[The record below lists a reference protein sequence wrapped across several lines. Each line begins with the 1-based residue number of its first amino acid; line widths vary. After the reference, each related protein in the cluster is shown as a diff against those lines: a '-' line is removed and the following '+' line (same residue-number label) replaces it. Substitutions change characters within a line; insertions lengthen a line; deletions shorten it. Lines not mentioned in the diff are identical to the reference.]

1 MKHLL
6 TLKPYFGKYKIRI
19 FSGIMFVILANAFS
33 STTPILVGRA
43 VDMVVRELG
52 KVTPG
57 LEPELVLAL
66 KSGLA
71 TTLLI
76 FFATYLGVALME
88 GLFTFLMRQTIIVV
102 SRLMEYDLKNDL
114 YAQYQHLDT
123 AFYRRSN
130 TGDLMNRV
138 TEDVSRVR
146 MFIGPAIMYSVNLF
160 FTITFSIA
168 IMLSID
174 VKLTM
179 LVLIPLPILSF
190 IIYYVNNLI
199 EKKSSVIQAKLSD
212 LTTKAQ
218 ETFSGIRVV
227 QAYVQERQMLHHFE
241 RESDDYKEQ
250 SLSLAKIDAIY
261 FPVMTFLIGCSLII
275 VIFVGGKE
283 VGAGRM
289 TAGNIAMFIMYINKL
304 MWPVSSLGWV
314 ASLIQRAATSMRRI
328 NEFMK
333 QAPALKDEGTIE
345 KKMEGHIKFNDVT
358 FVFPDTGIKALQHLS
373 FEIPKGQRWAIIG
386 RTGSG
391 KSTIAE
397 LIMRMYDVST
407 GSIEVDGQDI
417 RNWKLGNLRHQIGYV
432 PQDVFLFS
440 ETVSENIAF
449 GLNETVQAEVE
460 QFAGYASID
469 AEISRFAEGYET
481 MVGERGVTLS
491 GGQKQRI
498 SIARALIKKPNLLIL
513 DDCLSAVDASTEKA
527 IQQQLDQVLEGKT
540 AIIITHRIFSLLH
553 FDNILVLNDGA
564 IAEQGTHEQL
574 LQKRGFYAD
583 LYAHQLTEQKER
595 SDLAA

>member
-1 MKHLL
+1 
-6 TLKPYFGKYKIRI
+6 
-19 FSGIMFVILANAFS
+19 MFVILANAFS
-33 STTPILVGRA
+33 STTPILVGKA
-43 VDMVVRELG
+43 VDLVVKELG

-57 LEPELVLAL
+57 LSEDLVLAL

-146 MFIGPAIMYSVNLF
+146 MFIGPAIMYAVNLF

-174 VKLTM
+174 VKLTIM
-179 LVLIPLPILSF
+179 VLIPLPILSF
-190 IIYYVNNLI
+190 IIYYVNTLI
-199 EKKSSVIQAKLSD
+199 ERKSSEIQAKLSD

-227 QAYVQERQMLHHFE
+227 QAYVQEKQMLHHFE
-241 RESDDYKEQ
+241 RESDDYKEK
-250 SLSLAKIDAIY
+250 SLGLAKIDAIY

-333 QAPALKDEGTIE
+333 QEPALKDEGTID

-358 FVFPDTGIKALQHLS
+358 FVFPDTGIQALQHLS

-397 LIMRMYDVST
+397 LIMRMYDVT
-407 GSIEVDGQDI
+407 KGSIEVDGLDI
-417 RNWKLGNLRHQIGYV
+417 RQWKLGNLRHQIGYV

-440 ETVSENIAF
+440 ETVAENIAF
-449 GLNETVQAEVE
+449 GLDKTDQAEVE

-553 FDNILVLNDGA
+553 FDNILVLNDGT
-564 IAEQGTHEQL
+564 IAEHGTHEQL

-595 SDLAA
+595 SQLPA